1 MEHEELL
8 KTIEEYHQ
16 NTDENIIGVGYGYKT
31 INGILT
37 DEKSIVFSVKE
48 KIPKDQLTED
58 QLLPNEININ
68 DQLIKTDVVQ
78 KDFKLLGCDPG
89 FYLWSGI
96 TISNRNIFRPVKGGI
111 SASNITSMPNST
123 GTMGFIARDNDT
135 NSVVGVSNNH
145 VFINDA
151 FICSERSSTSIISNV
166 KNDIVTQPHES
177 ISDNHPIGVVKKYY
191 PISSNGYNYVDVAL
205 TTINSGDTFSNNIS
219 YKYEGLSFTNPLPFA
234 TTEEINN
241 ILIPGSASYNPLLYS
256 AGRTTGG
263 KGQGITKLRV
273 SQFPS
278 VISNIYYKKQG
289 NYVNVSYSD
298 LIEFVATTGST
309 QPMHPDCPYP
319 INHGDS
325 GSALIADF
333 SGTKKIIGLV
343 FAGSYIGNDC
353 YYGYACR
360 IDRIASSMNI
370 SAWDGGTINF
380 SNTNNIL
387 EHTINGLSNQV
398 SVVLSGKTY
407 WQVGLKTIK

>member
-1 MEHEELL
+1 MGHEELL

-16 NTDENIIGVGYGYKT
+16 NTDDNIIGVGYGYKSV
-31 INGILT
+31 NGILT

-68 DQLIKTDVVQ
+68 DQFIKTDVVQ
-78 KDFKLLGCDPG
+78 KDFKLLGCDPK
-89 FYLWSGI
+89 FYIWSGT
-96 TISNRNIFRPVKGGI
+96 TISNKNIFRPLKGGI

-123 GTMGFIARDNDT
+123 GTLGFIAKDNDT
-135 NSVVGVSNNH
+135 NSLVGVSNNH
-145 VFINDA
+145 VFIDDA
-151 FICSERSSTSIISNV
+151 FICSERSSTSIISNI
-166 KNDIVTQPHES
+166 KNNIVTQPHES

-191 PISSNGYNYVDVAL
+191 PISSYGYNYVDVAL
-205 TTINSGDTFSNNIS
+205 TTINSGDTFSNNTS

-241 ILIPGSASYNPLLYS
+241 ILIPGSSSYNPLLYS

-263 KGQGITKLRV
+263 KGEGITKLRI

-289 NYVNVSYSD
+289 KYINVSYSD

-319 INHGDS
+319 INRGDS

-333 SGTKKIIGLV
+333 SGVKKIIGLV

-360 IDRIASSMNI
+360 IDRIASLMNI
-370 SAWDGGTINF
+370 SAWDGGIINF

-398 SVVLSGKTY
+398 SIILSGKTY
-407 WQVGLKTIK
+407 WQVGLKTI